1 MQCICTHCGS
11 SQYVKN
17 GKTNGVQRY
26 KCKNCNRSFGD
37 NFRKFSYKD
46 KQTFLD
52 LYLNGFGV
60 RASARFL
67 GCSHPLLLR
76 WIKKLAQIVREELIS
91 ATNNLEEN
99 TLPDVIE
106 MDEIYTRVKK
116 GETKYPFGL
125 LILDNEVKLLPIK

>member
-11 SQYVKN
+11 LKYVKN
-17 GKTNGVQRY
+17 GRTNGVQRY
-26 KCKNCNRSFGD
+26 KCKKCNRSFGD
-37 NFRKFSYKD
+37 KVRKFSYKD

-52 LYLNGFGV
+52 LYLNGFGI

-76 WIKKLAQIVREELIS
+76 WIKKLAQIVREELVS

-116 GETKYPFGL
+116 GAIECRYGL
-125 LILDNEVKLLPIK
+125 LILDSEVKLLVL